1 MAKKADVIQRSY
13 LLRHLARVKGRYN
26 EDTREW
32 LVLEQ
37 IVEWVKAQRKRATKP
52 GGLGK

>member
-13 LLRHLARVKGRYN
+13 LLRHLARVKGRYS
-26 EDTREW
+26 EGTRER
-32 LVLEQ
+32 LAIEQ
-37 IVEWVKAQRKRATKP
+37 LIAWVKAQRQRSTRP